1 MAAPPSYSVADLE
14 RHFADEVFP
23 ANYNHD
29 LQLRL
34 TGSSLLRLVGS
45 SRYIEVAKSLVFRI
59 YAFLDGA
66 RSSGI
71 LDPYKAWTIDVKE
84 TETSSSRNWTASCA
98 VRITPTASEQIPH
111 YSTPGSLL
119 GTSRPGVPR
128 PRGVLRVPNRFYVA
142 AWPGTGRVAHV
153 AFMGGQS
160 HTMADPRHWGNIAY
174 QGLFKHLSE
183 SSDGSQW
190 WALHGQKGT
199 DFEAKTD
206 PTRLF
211 EEGTESLSCFF
222 EEHPFVVQ
230 ARG

>member
-84 TETSSSRNWTASCA
+84 TETSSFSSARRVQEFPGHEAYCVYRTGSTSLHGQVQA
-98 VRITPTASEQIPH
+98 VS
-111 YSTPGSLL
+111 
-119 GTSRPGVPR
+119 
-128 PRGVLRVPNRFYVA
+128 
-142 AWPGTGRVAHV
+142 VAHV